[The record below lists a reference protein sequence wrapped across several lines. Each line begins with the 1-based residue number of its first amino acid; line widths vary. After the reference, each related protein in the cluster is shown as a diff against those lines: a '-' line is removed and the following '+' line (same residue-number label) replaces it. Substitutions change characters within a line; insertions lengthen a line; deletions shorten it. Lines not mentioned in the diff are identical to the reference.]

1 MTGVVTGVSSWELRV
16 GAEFTDVELD
26 VELDVD
32 RTFEVDEPP
41 AIDEPALSSCVAE
54 LTELEG

>member
-16 GAEFTDVELD
+16 GAEFTDD
-26 VELDVD
+26 ELDVD
-32 RTFEVDEPP
+32 RTLEVDDPP
-41 AIDEPALSSCVAE
+41 AIDEPTLSSCVAE